1 MVNKS
6 EGNMSLREKILIVDD
21 EPHNVQ
27 ILRIFLNSLNYSIH
41 TAENGTEALEI
52 YDEIRPDLVL
62 LDVMMPDMS
71 GFDVY
76 KQWMSREGFDTPIIF
91 LSANVQKKDILQG
104 LQLGAFDYLTKPYD
118 LDLLEMKVNFAI
130 EQKQKLDRLMTAKAK
145 LSERANTDA
154 LTGLYN
160 RMYLNEVLLESSVR
174 IHDFQAMLMIDMDN
188 FKSINDTFG
197 HLVGDQVLR
206 AIASIIQKAITP
218 ESDLAFR
225 FGGDE
230 FLVLLQQEEGA
241 EEMAQ
246 EIIRTVNELAIGS
259 LVEQGANASVS
270 IGITKKVNKHS
281 FEHMI
286 GFADQALLQ
295 SKQGGKNQ
303 ITIY

>member
-1 MVNKS
+1 M
-6 EGNMSLREKILIVDD
+6 REKILIVDD

-41 TAENGTEALEI
+41 TAECGSEALRL

-71 GFDVY
+71 GFDVC
-76 KQWMSREGFDTPIIF
+76 KQWMSREEFDTPVIF

-118 LDLLEMKVNFAI
+118 LDLLEMKVSYALG
-130 EQKQKLDRLMTAKAK
+130 QKQKLERLISDKEK

-160 RMYLNEVLLESSVR
+160 RMYLNEVLLESSVSL
-174 IHDFQAMLMIDMDN
+174 DDYGAMLMIDMDN
-188 FKSINDTFG
+188 FKIINDTFG
-197 HLVGDQVLR
+197 HLVGDQVLQ
-206 AIASIIQKAITP
+206 AIASIIQKAISP
-218 ESDLAFR
+218 ENDLAFR

-230 FLVLLQQEEGA
+230 FLVLLQQEQGA
-241 EEMAQ
+241 METAQ
-246 EIIRTVNELAIGS
+246 QIIRTVNELAIGS
-259 LVEQGANASVS
+259 LVEQSAKASVS
-270 IGITKKVNKHS
+270 IGITKSSDHYS
-281 FEHMI
+281 FEQII
-286 GFADQALLQ
+286 GFADRALLR
-295 SKQGGKNQ
+295 SKQSGKNQ

>member
-1 MVNKS
+1 
-6 EGNMSLREKILIVDD
+6 MSLREKILIVDD

-41 TAENGTEALEI
+41 TAECGSEALRL
-52 YDEIRPDLVL
+52 YDEIRPDLIL

-71 GFDVY
+71 GFDVCR
-76 KQWMSREGFDTPIIF
+76 QWMSREEFDTPVIF

-118 LDLLEMKVNFAI
+118 LDLLEMKVSYALG
-130 EQKQKLDRLMTAKAK
+130 QKQKLERLMSDKEK

-160 RMYLNEVLLESSVR
+160 RMYLNEVLLESSVSLA
-174 IHDFQAMLMIDMDN
+174 DYGAMLMIDMDN
-188 FKSINDTFG
+188 FKFINDTYG

-206 AIASIIQKAITP
+206 EIAYIIQKTISS
-218 ESDLAFR
+218 ENDLAFR

-230 FLVLLQQEEGA
+230 FLVLLRQEEGA
-241 EEMAQ
+241 METAQ

-259 LVEQGANASVS
+259 LVEQGTTASVS
-270 IGITKKVNKHS
+270 IGITKSSDHYS
-281 FEHMI
+281 FEQII
-286 GFADQALLQ
+286 GFADRALLR
-295 SKQGGKNQ
+295 SKKSGKNQ

>member
-1 MVNKS
+1 
-6 EGNMSLREKILIVDD
+6 MSLREKILIVDD

-27 ILRIFLNSLNYSIH
+27 ILRIFLNALNYSIH
-41 TAENGTEALEI
+41 TAECGSEALRM

-71 GFDVY
+71 GFDVC
-76 KQWMSREGFDTPIIF
+76 KQWMSRKEFDTPVIF

-118 LDLLEMKVNFAI
+118 LDLLEMKVSYALG
-130 EQKQKLDRLMTAKAK
+130 QKQKLERLMSDKEK

-160 RMYLNEVLLESSVR
+160 RMYLNEVLLESSVSLA
-174 IHDFQAMLMIDMDN
+174 DYGAMLMIDMDN
-188 FKSINDTFG
+188 FKYINDTFG
-197 HLVGDQVLR
+197 HLVGDQVLK
-206 AIASIIQKAITP
+206 AIASIIQKAISP
-218 ESDLAFR
+218 EKDLAFR

-230 FLVLLQQEEGA
+230 FLVLLQQEQEA
-241 EEMAQ
+241 METAQ

-259 LVEQGANASVS
+259 LVEQSAKASVS
-270 IGITKKVNKHS
+270 IGITKSSDHYS
-281 FEHMI
+281 FEQII
-286 GFADQALLQ
+286 GFADRALLR
-295 SKQGGKNQ
+295 SKQSGKNQ

>member
-1 MVNKS
+1 
-6 EGNMSLREKILIVDD
+6 MSLREKILIVDD

-41 TAENGTEALEI
+41 TAECGSEALAM
-52 YDEIRPDLVL
+52 YDEVRPDLIL

-71 GFDVY
+71 GFDVC
-76 KQWMSREGFDTPIIF
+76 KQWMSREGFDTPVIF

-118 LDLLEMKVNFAI
+118 LDLLEMKVNFALG
-130 EQKQKLDRLMTAKAK
+130 QKQKLERLISATEK

-160 RMYLNEVLLESSVR
+160 RMYLNEVLLESSVSLS
-174 IHDFQAMLMIDMDN
+174 DFGAMLMIDMDN
-188 FKSINDTFG
+188 FKSINDTYG
-197 HLVGDQVLR
+197 HLVGDQVLKE
-206 AIASIIQKAITP
+206 IAAIIQKAITP

-230 FLVLLQQEEGA
+230 FLVLLHEGDVA
-241 EEMAQ
+241 VETAQ

-259 LVEQGANASVS
+259 LVEQGAKASVS
-270 IGITKKVNKHS
+270 IGVTKSSNHDS
-281 FEHMI
+281 FEQII
-286 GFADQALLQ
+286 GFADRALLR
-295 SKQGGKNQ
+295 SKQSGKNQ

>member
-1 MVNKS
+1 
-6 EGNMSLREKILIVDD
+6 MSLREKILIVDD

-41 TAENGTEALEI
+41 TAECGSEALRL
-52 YDEIRPDLVL
+52 YDEIRPDLIL

-71 GFDVY
+71 GFDVC
-76 KQWMSREGFDTPIIF
+76 KQWMSREEFDTPVIF

-118 LDLLEMKVNFAI
+118 LDLLEMKVSYALG
-130 EQKQKLDRLMTAKAK
+130 QKQKLERLMSDKEK

-160 RMYLNEVLLESSVR
+160 RMYLNEVLLESSVSLA
-174 IHDFQAMLMIDMDN
+174 DYGAMLMIDMDN
-188 FKSINDTFG
+188 FKYINDTFG
-197 HLVGDQVLR
+197 HLVGDQVLQ
-206 AIASIIQKAITP
+206 AIASIIQKAISP
-218 ESDLAFR
+218 ENDLAFR

-230 FLVLLQQEEGA
+230 FLVLLQQEQGA
-241 EEMAQ
+241 METAQ

-259 LVEQGANASVS
+259 LVEQRAKASVS
-270 IGITKKVNKHS
+270 IGITKSSDHYS
-281 FEHMI
+281 FEQII
-286 GFADQALLQ
+286 GFADRALLR
-295 SKQGGKNQ
+295 SKQSGKNQ

>member
-1 MVNKS
+1 
-6 EGNMSLREKILIVDD
+6 MSLREKILIVDD

-41 TAENGTEALEI
+41 TAECGSEALRL
-52 YDEIRPDLVL
+52 YDEIRPDLIL

-71 GFDVY
+71 GFDVC
-76 KQWMSREGFDTPIIF
+76 KQWMSREEFDTPIIF

-118 LDLLEMKVNFAI
+118 LDLLEMKVSYALG
-130 EQKQKLDRLMTAKAK
+130 QKQKLERLMSDKEK

-160 RMYLNEVLLESSVR
+160 RMYLNELLLESSVSLA
-174 IHDFQAMLMIDMDN
+174 DYGAMLMIDMDN
-188 FKSINDTFG
+188 FKYINDTFG
-197 HLVGDQVLR
+197 HLVGDQVLQE
-206 AIASIIQKAITP
+206 IASIIQKAISP
-218 ESDLAFR
+218 ENDLAFR

-230 FLVLLQQEEGA
+230 FLVLLQQEQGA
-241 EEMAQ
+241 METAQ

-259 LVEQGANASVS
+259 LVEQSVKASVS
-270 IGITKKVNKHS
+270 IGITKSSDHYS
-281 FEHMI
+281 FEQII
-286 GFADQALLQ
+286 GFADRALLR
-295 SKQGGKNQ
+295 SKQSGKNQ

>member
-1 MVNKS
+1 M
-6 EGNMSLREKILIVDD
+6 REKILIVDD

-41 TAENGTEALEI
+41 TAECGSEALRL
-52 YDEIRPDLVL
+52 YDEIRPDLIL

-71 GFDVY
+71 GFDVCR
-76 KQWMSREGFDTPIIF
+76 QWMSREEFDTPVIF

-118 LDLLEMKVNFAI
+118 LDLLEMKVSYALG
-130 EQKQKLDRLMTAKAK
+130 QKQKLERLISDKEK

-160 RMYLNEVLLESSVR
+160 RMYLNEVLLESSVSLA
-174 IHDFQAMLMIDMDN
+174 DYGAMLMIDMDN
-188 FKSINDTFG
+188 FKFINDTYG

-206 AIASIIQKAITP
+206 EIASIIQKTISP
-218 ESDLAFR
+218 ENDLAFR

-230 FLVLLQQEEGA
+230 FLVLLRQEEGA
-241 EEMAQ
+241 METAQ

-259 LVEQGANASVS
+259 LVEQGTTASVS
-270 IGITKKVNKHS
+270 IGITKSSDHYS
-281 FEHMI
+281 FEQII
-286 GFADQALLQ
+286 GFADRALLR
-295 SKQGGKNQ
+295 SKKSGKNQ

>member
-1 MVNKS
+1 
-6 EGNMSLREKILIVDD
+6 MSLREKILIVDD

-41 TAENGTEALEI
+41 TAECGSEALRL

-71 GFDVY
+71 GFDVC
-76 KQWMSREGFDTPIIF
+76 KQWMSREEFDTPVIF

-118 LDLLEMKVNFAI
+118 LDLLEMKVSYALG
-130 EQKQKLDRLMTAKAK
+130 QKQKLERLISDKEK

-160 RMYLNEVLLESSVR
+160 RMYLNEVLLESSVSL
-174 IHDFQAMLMIDMDN
+174 DDYGAMLMIDMDN
-188 FKSINDTFG
+188 FKIINDTFG
-197 HLVGDQVLR
+197 HLVGDQVLQ
-206 AIASIIQKAITP
+206 AIASIIQKAISP
-218 ESDLAFR
+218 ENDLAFR

-230 FLVLLQQEEGA
+230 FLVLLQQEQGA
-241 EEMAQ
+241 METAQ
-246 EIIRTVNELAIGS
+246 QIIRTVNELAIGS
-259 LVEQGANASVS
+259 LVEQSAKASVS
-270 IGITKKVNKHS
+270 IGITKSSDHYS
-281 FEHMI
+281 FEQII
-286 GFADQALLQ
+286 GFADRALLR
-295 SKQGGKNQ
+295 SKQSGKNQ

>member
-1 MVNKS
+1 M
-6 EGNMSLREKILIVDD
+6 
-21 EPHNVQ
+21 
-27 ILRIFLNSLNYSIH
+27 F
-41 TAENGTEALEI
+41 
-52 YDEIRPDLVL
+52 DEIHPDLVL

-76 KQWMSREGFDTPIIF
+76 KQWMSREGFDTQSSSCLLMF
-91 LSANVQKKDILQG
+91 RKKDILQG
-104 LQLGAFDYLTKPYD
+104 LRLGAFDYLTKPYD

-130 EQKQKLDRLMTAKAK
+130 EQKQKLDRLITAKAQ

-160 RMYLNEVLLESSVR
+160 RMYLNEVLLESSAR
-174 IHDFQAMLMIDMDN
+174 INDFGAMLMIDMDN

-230 FLVLLQQEEGA
+230 FLVL
-241 EEMAQ
+241 
-246 EIIRTVNELAIGS
+246 
-259 LVEQGANASVS
+259 
-270 IGITKKVNKHS
+270 
-281 FEHMI
+281 
-286 GFADQALLQ
+286 FAARRRCSRNGTRDY
-295 SKQGGKNQ
+295 SNGE
-303 ITIY
+303 